1 MSDDEIKL
9 DHLHE
14 HKLFLQLLWKQVKK
28 KKLESSHAILA
39 SNVKMSQYEA
49 KTCTWTLTIPATNVD
64 MIDKIESEL
73 SHEYETTRKQ
83 ARDCL

>member
-39 SNVKMSQYEA
+39 SKVKMSKCEA
-49 KTCTWTLTIPATNVD
+49 ELGHVHQGSLRNATSIIWPASIREVD
-64 MIDKIESEL
+64 NKKGPFS
-73 SHEYETTRKQ
+73 
-83 ARDCL
+83 